1 MSVLEGGGSAFDV
14 YDSDNR
20 SEYSRVIE
28 DEPSRY
34 DKMDYDAKKGKLTSL
49 VATEFG
55 EDGRPI
61 IPGFVK
67 AHRVLQQQK
76 FFAAPDVPRDFDPRH
91 RVTPVNAESKLST
104 AAQIPQYQI
113 TPEQRGELLGEQPL
127 KRSVFDLISKEDRE
141 RLQKLGGAVPAAPT
155 NALAAPNAASEA
167 LAKLGIKTD
176 RFASS
181 GTHNL
186 DEEERKVDTSK
197 PLAEAFGPFRFDKEK
212 QKRYDFWLKVQR
224 GEELKPEDWK
234 DGLTPEQRVREH
246 DEFARVWG
254 KFKPLSEAMAKR
266 FTSANVMLGNEEYND
281 KELTEYQTDTSV
293 QADAA
298 QMKMFGRLT
307 RSTEEWRPSGLLC
320 KRFNIMN
327 PYKGAQDWDKK
338 KEERKAAID
347 IFMEMELPQFM
358 PELANAKGQDAVKNA
373 NDEDNKDENKEDEDK
388 KEDDEEEEIKEEEKP
403 SIDLFKA
410 IFEASDEE
418 EDEEENNEENN
429 ENNETDTNK
438 QDQEQVADEAK
449 VDNAKMTVEEDKVT
463 QPEKTEEEIRAEL
476 KEDLIK
482 EREARMKSKLIEP
495 LDQDNEEEEGLN
507 FKSLTTHK
515 KKTPAITQDTAKSSG
530 PSDSTAHVILPVEE
544 KVPDVHPDQIQ
555 APEEP
560 EEVIGPE
567 LPPTPLL
574 GANIGL
580 SYIMPMNIESSESS
594 DSSASS
600 DEESSKRKHKDK
612 KEKRDKKHKKSKK
625 RKHKDKKDK
634 KDKKEKHKRKKQR
647 TS

>member
-20 SEYSRVIE
+20 AEYSRVIE

-34 DKMDYDAKKGKLTSL
+34 DKMDYDSKKGRLTSL

-76 FFAAPDVPRDFDPRH
+76 FFQAPDVPRDFDPRH
-91 RVTPVNAESKLST
+91 RVTPVNAESKMSAVT
-104 AAQIPQYQI
+104 QGTQYQI

-127 KRSVFDLISKEDRE
+127 KRSVFDLISKEDRD
-141 RLQKLGGAVPAAPT
+141 RLQKLGGAVPAAPAT
-155 NALAAPNAASEA
+155 SAPNAEA
-167 LAKLGIKTD
+167 LAKLGIKLD

-186 DEEERKVDTSK
+186 NEEEKKIDPNK
-197 PLAEAFGPFRFDKEK
+197 PLAEAFGPFRFDKDK
-212 QKRYDFWLKVQR
+212 QKRYEFWLRVQR
-224 GEELKPEDWK
+224 GEELKPDDWK
-234 DGLTPEQRVREH
+234 DGLTEEQRGREH

-266 FTSANVMLGNEEYND
+266 FTSANVMLGNEEYNE
-281 KELTEYQTDTSV
+281 KQLTEYQTDTSV

-298 QMKMFGRLT
+298 KMKMFGALT
-307 RSTEEWRPSGLLC
+307 RTTEEWRPSGLLC

-338 KEERKAAID
+338 KDEKKAAID
-347 IFMEMELPQFM
+347 IFMEMELPNFM
-358 PELANAKGQDAVKNA
+358 PELAKPKEDPKTN
-373 NDEDNKDENKEDEDK
+373 EDNKDENGEKNDDDED
-388 KEDDEEEEIKEEEKP
+388 EEIKEKP

-410 IFEASDEE
+410 IFEASDD
-418 EDEEENNEENN
+418 EDEDEENNEENN
-429 ENNETDTNK
+429 EENVNKDANEVVNEK
-438 QDQEQVADEAK
+438 QEQTTDEAK
-449 VDNAKMTVEEDKVT
+449 TSTEKMNDLEEDQVV

-482 EREARMKSKLIEP
+482 AAEERMKSKLMKP
-495 LDQDNEEEEGLN
+495 LLLDENNNEEEEGLN
-507 FKSLTTHK
+507 FKSLTTFK
-515 KKTPAITQDTAKSSG
+515 KKTPVIAQDKPKTSENDEVARIT
-530 PSDSTAHVILPVEE
+530 PLLEE
-544 KVPDVHPDQIQ
+544 KVLDVDQAQ
-555 APEEP
+555 QVLEEK

-567 LPPTPLL
+567 LPPSPLL
-574 GANIGL
+574 GTNSGL
-580 SYIMPMNIESSESS
+580 TCIMPMNIDSSGSS
-594 DSSASS
+594 DSSS
-600 DEESSKRKHKDK
+600 DEESKRKHKDK